1 LSFLFNWGEDL
12 SASGGSRYR
21 GPVESGTLWVFNWG
35 AKKNLEKEKL
45 NIQNIRIAQQPVSTK
60 LTI

>member
-1 LSFLFNWGEDL
+1 MILEGC
-12 SASGGSRYR
+12 AKVSRYR